1 VTSVTSALYSSIR
14 HRHGLSTMSQARTI
28 SGTIRFQD
36 VSRPARDVTVYVRV
50 EETSRLDAPASRVAE
65 VVLRGVSIL
74 AGSPPLPF
82 TVPDVVPVPS
92 GRYVVRV
99 HADVDGDGQV
109 SRGDYVSKQS
119 HPVLASAD
127 PDVVAVVAHE
137 VR

>member
-1 VTSVTSALYSSIR
+1 
-14 HRHGLSTMSQARTI
+14 M
-28 SGTIRFQD
+28 
-36 VSRPARDVTVYVRV
+36 RV
-50 EETSRLDAPASRVAE
+50 EETSRLDAPASRIAE
-65 VVLRGVSIL
+65 VVLRGVSIF

-82 TVPDVVPVPS
+82 TVRDVVPVPS

-119 HPVLASAD
+119 YPVLTSAE
-127 PDVVAVVAHE
+127 PDMVAVEARE